1 MIIDATFWVAIS
13 FLIFFGIIVYFK
25 IPQKVKSGLELSI
38 NNIKEQL
45 NDAEKLKEEAKNLL
59 SEHQKKI
66 GNSKNEIKFMINTV
80 NDQAEKNI
88 LKSNEEFHI
97 LMENRKKNTEVRI
110 KQMKDQAI
118 KDIKNASVKI
128 AIKSVERLLKNSL
141 DKSKLDKLY
150 TSSIEDTKL
159 ALKRKSS

>member
-88 LKSNEEFHI
+88 LKSNEE
-97 LMENRKKNTEVRI
+97 
-110 KQMKDQAI
+110 
-118 KDIKNASVKI
+118 
-128 AIKSVERLLKNSL
+128 
-141 DKSKLDKLY
+141 
-150 TSSIEDTKL
+150 
-159 ALKRKSS
+159 